1 MIPSQS
7 SSDRASSDRGF
18 SDRAAADPDSEGR
31 RPLRSLSLGDPSG
44 VFRALNAA
52 LSPLRILRHLVP
64 PLALIT
70 GYAMYRN
77 QFDLLVQL
85 DRLSVQLAFWQ
96 SLLITMITTN
106 LLSKIARGVTL
117 AHFGADSR
125 NWGIKL
131 SYGVIPRFFIDS
143 SKVRHLG
150 PAAQRAY
157 YAASPTLRLMMF
169 AGGILGWLILYR
181 SGSGLALVLLTLGMG
196 GLGSFLFVA
205 NPLLPLDG
213 YNWLS
218 IVLKRPY
225 LRTHAFRLLGMVATL
240 RPLPADLRWRE
251 FWVLLLYAIVSLVF
265 TAFLLY
271 SVFSAIAYALEAQ
284 FHGTGVAIFC
294 LILAVVGLFL
304 LSMSEKRAGR
314 GAGEGA
320 RRDRTPRPQAA
331 KAAGATLV
339 RRDKARGQE
348 QGDEMARR
356 ARAGFEAA
364 KGSPGPDRQAD
375 QAAQDA
381 LALLLADADLWA
393 EPEETSPGP
402 EAGSRPVKPSVPP
415 APLGQDAGLDD
426 ILAMPPA
433 PPPSEVEAGRDEI
446 AQDELDDILS
456 LAFGIDP
463 DPQPAP
469 EAQPAPEPQP
479 ALEFHPAP
487 DPQPAPEAPARPA
500 AITPDLDDIFAPG
513 AAEAL
518 GSRPEGRARRSETR
532 GETRGD
538 ARAETRA
545 APRAEAGRPEA
556 DDLDRVLK
564 MGAARQTGFQK
575 WRARLLWVLVLGGL
589 IYVAFLPYP
598 YEVGGDFLISSVQR
612 AEARARTDG
621 EIMSVNVVEGAWV
634 KEGDILAVL
643 SNWDEKRDVAV
654 NEADAA
660 KLEADLAT
668 MVEGAKPE
676 EIRVASERLATTE
689 LGVSVAR
696 QDLARQETLFASGTI
711 TQKLV
716 EDARNALKL
725 AETSRQ
731 EARARLD
738 LVASGARDTEVDAQ
752 RAAIARNAEELAFA
766 RLMLEYSNIRAPADG
781 QIVSSLTAVPVGAY
795 LPQGALFA
803 EVEDNRVVIAEVEVP
818 ETSIQDVTLG
828 AKAELRLWSAPDT
841 SLYGTV
847 RAIAPRAEERDFGKI
862 IRVEIEVPNPDGRL
876 AANMTGFGKVQA
888 AERPVW
894 QAFSGAIVG
903 FFSIELW
910 SWLP

>member
-1 MIPSQS
+1 MIPPQS
-7 SSDRASSDRGF
+7 PFDPVF
-18 SDRAAADPDSEGR
+18 ADPGATDPETNGR

-44 VFRALNAA
+44 VFRALDSL
-52 LSPLRILRHLVP
+52 LSPLRLLRHLVP

-70 GYAMYRN
+70 GYAMYQN
-77 QFDLLVQL
+77 QFDLLAQV
-85 DRLSVQLAFWQ
+85 DRLAGQLAFWQ

-106 LLSKIARGVTL
+106 LLSKVARGITL

-131 SYGVIPRFFIDS
+131 AYGIIPRFYIDS
-143 SKVRHLG
+143 RKVQQLG

-157 YAASPTLRLMMF
+157 YASSPTLRLMMF
-169 AGGILGWLILYR
+169 VGGILGWLILYR
-181 SGSGLALVLLTLGMG
+181 TGSGLALILLTLGMG

-218 IVLKRPY
+218 VVLKRPY
-225 LRTHAFRLLGMVATL
+225 LRTHAFRLLGMVVTL
-240 RPLPADLRWRE
+240 RPLPADLRWGE

-271 SVFSAIAYALEAQ
+271 SVFSAIAYSLAAQ

-294 LILAVVGLFL
+294 LILAAVGLFL

-320 RRDRTPRPQAA
+320 RRGRTPRPQAA
-331 KAAGATLV
+331 RMAGATLI
-339 RRDKARGQE
+339 RRDKDRGQE
-348 QGDEMARR
+348 QGDDMARR
-356 ARAGFEAA
+356 ARAGFETA
-364 KGSPGPDRQAD
+364 KGSAGAGRQAD
-375 QAAQDA
+375 QDA
-381 LALLLADADLWA
+381 LALLLADEDLWA
-393 EPEETSPGP
+393 ESAETSPEPDLGPDVAP
-402 EAGSRPVKPSVPP
+402 EAGARPAP
-415 APLGQDAGLDD
+415 APLGRDAGLDD
-426 ILAMPPA
+426 ILALPPE
-433 PPPSEVEAGRDEI
+433 PEAEIEGARDEI

-463 DPQPAP
+463 EPQIDPQTDPQPAP
-469 EAQPAPEPQP
+469 QTAPQ
-479 ALEFHPAP
+479 AP
-487 DPQPAPEAPARPA
+487 PEAPLAADPAPRPA

-513 AAEAL
+513 SPAEPEP
-518 GSRPEGRARRSETR
+518 RPQPRARRPEARSES
-532 GETRGD
+532 
-538 ARAETRA
+538 RAEPRRA
-545 APRAEAGRPEA
+545 EA

-564 MGAARQTGFQK
+564 MGAAQATPWQK

-612 AEARARTDG
+612 AEARSRTDG
-621 EIMSVNVVEGAWV
+621 EIISVHVTEGAWV

-643 SNWDEKRDVAV
+643 SNWDEKRDVAI

-676 EIRVASERLATTE
+676 EIRVASERLAATE
-689 LGVSVAR
+689 LGVSVAK
-696 QDLARQETLFASGTI
+696 QDLARQEALFASGTI

-725 AETSRQ
+725 AETARE

-766 RLMLEYSNIRAPADG
+766 RLMLEYSNIRAPAAG
-781 QIVSSLTAVPVGAY
+781 QIVSSLAGVPVGAY

-803 EVEDNRVVIAEVEVP
+803 EIEDNRVVIAEVEVP
-818 ETSIQDVTLG
+818 ETSIQDVTVG

-841 SLYGTV
+841 SLFGTV
-847 RAIAPRAEERDFGKI
+847 RSIAPRAEERDFGKI
-862 IRVEIEVPNPDGRL
+862 IRVEVEVPNPDGRL